1 MKVTTILA
9 IIALALGLSL
19 GASSAQA
26 EECTEVYFKL
36 VSVGDPTCDDGFT
49 VTTGWS
55 IYVTT
60 SPSSVSGGTCSGFTL
75 DNAYANVVFFDGEG
89 DCGEL
94 HQFACDIVATD
105 NTLSGYYILNSLG
118 GGCFEVCANCTP

>member
-1 MKVTTILA
+1 MKVSTILA
-9 IIALALGLSL
+9 VIALILGLSF

-36 VSVGDPTCDDGFT
+36 HSTSDPLCDDGFT
-49 VTTGWS
+49 VATLWS

-60 SPSSVSGGTCSGFTL
+60 SPSSVSAGTCSGFTL
-75 DNAYANVVFFDGEG
+75 DNLYANVVFFEG

-94 HQFACDIVATD
+94 HRFDCDIVATD
-105 NTLSGYYILNSLG
+105 NTLSGYYVLNALG